1 MKTFGT
7 LKRMLARNL
16 EYNPEKIALIEGDR
30 QYTFKD
36 FAKRTYGIGN
46 ALLGLGLKKGERV
59 AVLSRNSIESAE
71 SYFSIPNAGLVL
83 VMLNFRLAAPELL
96 AILADARVSALMVN
110 EEFLGTLEGIKS
122 GLDFVRHYIFIGEKQ
137 NTPEGWLHYEIMAEQ
152 SSCLEPAVEIAEDD
166 LAALMYTSGTT
177 GLPKGCMATHRN
189 FYHIGRS
196 LNVEMRTNGNDVGI
210 IACPLFHATGEVVLM
225 NDMYGGATSVVMP
238 QWEPEE
244 FMRCVEKYR
253 VTTGMIATPMLL
265 FLTDHPK
272 VGDYDLSSM
281 KNIFFAGAPV
291 TPVIFKKAI
300 ERFGNVFVHLFGTT
314 ETVGQAT
321 ILRLEEVAE
330 ALAQGRTDILGSCG
344 RSFADMESVV
354 VDENDNPVLPGAVGE
369 IKVRGLG
376 TVLGYWNKEEETGK
390 DFRNG
395 WYYSLD
401 LCRVDERGFIYVVDR
416 KKDMI
421 ITGGENVYPAEV
433 ESVLYR
439 HPAVRQAAVIGTSDK
454 KWGEAVTAIIVK
466 KENAVVS
473 EEDIRSFCKKEIA
486 GYKAPRKVFFVES
499 LPMSASGKLLKFRLR
514 AQFSKASSGNG
525 NET

>member
-1 MKTFGT
+1 MKTFCT
-7 LKRMLARNL
+7 LGRMLARNL
-16 EYNPEKIALIEGDR
+16 EYNPEKIALIEGER
-30 QYTFKD
+30 QFTFRD
-36 FAKRTYGIGN
+36 FSRRTCGIGN

-96 AILADARVSALMVN
+96 AILADAGVSALMVN
-110 EEFLGTLEGIKS
+110 EEFLGTVEEMKS
-122 GLDFVRHYIFIGEKQ
+122 SLDFVRHYILIGGNG
-137 NTPEGWLHYEIMAEQ
+137 NTPEGWLPYETMAQ
-152 SSCLEPAVEIAEDD
+152 SSSREPAVEVSEDD

-189 FYHIGRS
+189 FYHVGRS

-225 NDMYGGATSVVMP
+225 NGMYGGATSVIMP

-244 FMRCVEKYR
+244 FMRCVDRYG

-265 FLTDHPK
+265 FLADHPK
-272 VGDYDLSSM
+272 AGDYDLSSM
-281 KNIFFAGAPV
+281 KRIFFAGAPV
-291 TPVIFKKAI
+291 TPVIFQKAI
-300 ERFGNVFVHLFGTT
+300 ERFGNVFVHLYGTT

-321 ILRLEEVAE
+321 ILRLEEVDE
-330 ALAQGRTDILGSCG
+330 ALAQGRTDILASCG

-354 VDENDNPVLPGAVGE
+354 VDENDNPVPPGVVGE
-369 IKVRGLG
+369 LKVRGLG
-376 TVLGYWNKEEETGK
+376 AVLGYWNKDEETRK

-395 WYYSLD
+395 WYYPLD
-401 LCRVDERGFIYVVDR
+401 LCRVDDRGFIYVVDR

-421 ITGGENVYPAEV
+421 ITGAENVYPAEV

-439 HPAVRQAAVIGTSDK
+439 HQAVRQAAVIGTRDK
-454 KWGEAVTAIIVK
+454 KWGEAVTAIIVR
-466 KENAVVS
+466 KENAVVT

-486 GYKAPRKVFFVES
+486 GYKVPRKVFFVES
-499 LPMSASGKLLKFRLR
+499 LPMSASGKLLKFKLR
-514 AQFSKASSGNG
+514 QQFS
-525 NET
+525 